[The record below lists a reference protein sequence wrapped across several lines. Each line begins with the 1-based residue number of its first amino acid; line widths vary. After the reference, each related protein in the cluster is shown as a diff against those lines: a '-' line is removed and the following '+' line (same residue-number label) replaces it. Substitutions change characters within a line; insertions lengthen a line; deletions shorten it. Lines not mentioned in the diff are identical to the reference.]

1 MRRYCILVA
10 SILCLYSV
18 PLVSHARM
26 RGYIYRDVILVPSLV
41 YLHLFVGLWSRNK
54 KVATCLAQLRTQ
66 EEGLGDWGIGNRTK
80 ICLEQEQLK
89 DETGQ
94 NQKDRKEKRALVHF
108 F

>member
-1 MRRYCILVA
+1 MRRYCIRVA
-10 SILCLYSV
+10 STLCLYSV

-41 YLHLFVGLWSRNK
+41 YLHPFVGLWSRNK
-54 KVATCLAQLRTQ
+54 KVTTCLAQLRTQ

-94 NQKDRKEKRALVHF
+94 KPKRQKRKENPWPIF
-108 F
+108 